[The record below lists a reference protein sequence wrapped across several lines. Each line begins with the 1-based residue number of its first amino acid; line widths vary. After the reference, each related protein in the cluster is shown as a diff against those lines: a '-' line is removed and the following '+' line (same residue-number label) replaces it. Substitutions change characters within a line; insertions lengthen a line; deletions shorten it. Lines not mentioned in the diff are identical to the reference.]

1 MTISGH
7 FIYNNLAI
15 SQHQNIIEP
24 FSNMISK
31 IKPERVLEI
40 GTSQGGLTL
49 MIRDILDQYGLYQTD
64 LTTYDVYDPV
74 YLKNSISTE
83 NKNITIK
90 VETLFCQKYVFF
102 KNEETKNLLKNYIQ
116 EQGTTL
122 ILCDGGNKSAE
133 FNLFA
138 ELIKKED
145 IIMAHDYAPNK
156 EYFEQHM
163 RDKIWNWHEIQDSD
177 IQESCQKYQLIPYMQ
192 NEFLSVAWGCF
203 IKQDT

>member
-177 IQESCQKYQLIPYMQ
+177 IQESCQKYQLTPYMQ